1 MKEPKFIVGTQKA
14 ITLFLFCLS
23 KIPVLCLTH
32 LDGVTKLLKFA
43 QIIRINLDA
52 IRVL

>member
-1 MKEPKFIVGTQKA
+1 MKEAKFIVGTQKA

-23 KIPVLCLTH
+23 KIAVHYLTH

-43 QIIRINLDA
+43 QNYTY
-52 IRVL
+52 

>member
-1 MKEPKFIVGTQKA
+1 MKEPTFIVGTQKA

-23 KIPVLCLTH
+23 KITVLCLTH
-32 LDGVTKLLKFA
+32 LDGVTKLSKFA

-52 IRVL
+52 IRVM